1 MSQIT
6 THVLDAALGKPA
18 VGVTVALQAR
28 TPEGWAAVGKGETNE
43 DGRIPELGPA
53 QVEPGI
59 YRLIFAT
66 GDWFESSGR
75 ETFYPEIVI
84 AFQVDGPDHYH
95 VPILLSPYAYSTY
108 RGS

>member
-6 THVLDAALGKPA
+6 THVLDAALGRPA
-18 VGVTVALQAR
+18 AGVAVALQAR

-43 DGRIPELGPA
+43 DGRIAHLGPDG
-53 QVEPGI
+53 VEPGV
-59 YRLIFAT
+59 YRLLFAT
-66 GDWFESSGR
+66 GDWFEASGR
-75 ETFYPEIVI
+75 ETFYPEIEI
-84 AFQVDGPDHYH
+84 TFQVNGPEHYH